1 MRECILYI
9 QTIGINC
16 CFCREGVGGKYIQLL
31 CDFYKMLYSL
41 KLLDI
46 DKLTAFKT
54 AKSDLTQNTLFDLGT
69 GGQTLRQGT
78 QIMCQALVYAMLV

>member
-1 MRECILYI
+1 MENTYSYCVI
-9 QTIGINC
+9 
-16 CFCREGVGGKYIQLL
+16 F
-31 CDFYKMLYSL
+31 FYKMLFSL

-46 DKLTAFKT
+46 DKLTAFKKT

-78 QIMCQALVYAMLV
+78 QITCQALVYAMFV